1 MIDKDPNEQGY
12 NFHFNKEEYEN
23 SRFTE
28 PKSYKGGAFKRN
40 RTLLITLLD
49 IAIIIIIIVV
59 VIPFVRKS
67 FEDPD
72 LHGYSLNLTSYR
84 SNNDI
89 FLSLFII
96 NKAEGEGESPGADL
110 VDIEFYLE
118 NSTENLFINDILPL
132 PGKSL
137 TYRSSLPYDGSK
149 VASSK
154 ITIKGETSVLNIK
167 LNKIQN

>member
-1 MIDKDPNEQGY
+1 MINRDPDYQGHQY
-12 NFHFNKEEYEN
+12 HFNKDEYEN

-49 IAIIIIIIVV
+49 IAVIVLIIVV

-67 FEDPD
+67 YEIPD
-72 LHGYSLNLTSYR
+72 LNGYSLNLSDYH
-84 SNNDI
+84 SENDI
-89 FLSLFII
+89 FLSLSIF
-96 NKAEGEGESPGADL
+96 NKDKGESNIADL

-118 NSTENLFINDILPL
+118 NSEEHIFINDLLPL

-137 TYRSSLPYDGSK
+137 IYRTSFTFDGSK
-149 VASSK
+149 IASSK
-154 ITIKGETSVLNIK
+154 VTIKGTSSVLNIK
-167 LNKIQN
+167 IDKK